1 MGRRKSV
8 KSANGA
14 TLGFEQTLWQGKRGL
29 AQAETCLS
37 PQFGAPLSADDGE
50 PFEEKMAR
58 LTKELSAQFAES
70 KKLEEEIRKNLKGL
84 GFDV

>member
-1 MGRRKSV
+1 MQTARRWASSRPCGRG
-8 KSANGA
+8 NEDW
-14 TLGFEQTLWQGKRGL
+14 LKRSE
-29 AQAETCLS
+29 AETCLA
-37 PQFGAPLSADDGE
+37 PQFGAPPTEDDGE